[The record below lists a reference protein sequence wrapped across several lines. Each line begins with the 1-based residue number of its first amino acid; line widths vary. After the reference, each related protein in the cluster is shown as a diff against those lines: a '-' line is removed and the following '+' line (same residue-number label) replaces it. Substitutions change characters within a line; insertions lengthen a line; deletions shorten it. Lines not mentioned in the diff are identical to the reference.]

1 MLFHKFYSIVYTV
14 CEFGERLAIWKIDN
28 RKAKQQVR
36 PVYTWNSLKYL
47 DEKSREKNIVV
58 SWKSSNP

>member
-28 RKAKQQVR
+28 RNAKQQVR
-36 PVYTWNSLKYL
+36 PVYTWNSLKYF
-47 DEKSREKNIVV
+47 DEKYCRIMEIIEPINRKQ
-58 SWKSSNP
+58 